1 MQPATVQP
9 ATCILE
15 PMTLDLMSERSTSTE
30 KQIWLQP
37 TSMRIPGRP
46 PRARFVEH
54 PSCHCW
60 QDREQQSPLGIQEL
74 SELCRES
81 NEVSQL
87 TVVCREARISPHDG
101 EPDQIVVSVETTI
114 ADL

>member
-1 MQPATVQP
+1 
-9 ATCILE
+9 
-15 PMTLDLMSERSTSTE
+15 
-30 KQIWLQP
+30 
-37 TSMRIPGRP
+37 MRIPGRP

-60 QDREQQSPLGIQEL
+60 QDREQQFPLGIQEL

-114 ADL
+114 ADLGDSGIGSEDCDGDA